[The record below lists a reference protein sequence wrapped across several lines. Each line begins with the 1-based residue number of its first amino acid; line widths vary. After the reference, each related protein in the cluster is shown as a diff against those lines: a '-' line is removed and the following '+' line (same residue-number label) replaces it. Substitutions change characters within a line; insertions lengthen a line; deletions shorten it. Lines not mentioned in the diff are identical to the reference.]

1 MRCDEVAKKKFKQ
14 EFQRRVASALGSRE
28 QRNESDLPVPICPR
42 CGFEAEET
50 MTQYG
55 IRAACC
61 GLWSWNRKPL
71 ADEATHSLRKKL
83 HKEYVD
89 LSKSLGTGAFF
100 EEIRKRSGINDPES
114 LLIRNMNEATAAK
127 VKVAVEEIMIDVL
140 MGNVEQKK
148 GA

>member
-1 MRCDEVAKKKFKQ
+1 MAKKKFKQ
-14 EFQRRVASALGSRE
+14 EFQRRVADALASRE
-28 QRNESDLPVPICPR
+28 QRDESNLPVPVCPR

-61 GLWSWNRKPL
+61 GLWSWNRRPL
-71 ADEATHSLRKKL
+71 ADEATHALRKKL
-83 HKEYVD
+83 HVEYTD
-89 LSKSLGTGAFF
+89 LSKSLGPTAMF
-100 EEIRKRSGINDPES
+100 EEVRKRTGINDPEK
-114 LLIRNMNEATAAK
+114 LLIRNMNEVTAAK

-140 MGNVEQKK
+140 MGNVKQKK

>member
-1 MRCDEVAKKKFKQ
+1 MAKSKFKK
-14 EFQRRVASALGSRE
+14 EFKQRVERMMSHVAQNGEGERST
-28 QRNESDLPVPICPR
+28 PICPK

-50 MTQYG
+50 MTRYG
-55 IRAACC
+55 IRSACC
-61 GLWSWNRKPL
+61 GLWSWNRMPL

-89 LSKSLGTGAFF
+89 LSDSLGTSAFF
-100 EEIRKRSGINDPES
+100 EEIRKRTGINDPEK

-127 VKVAVEEIMIDVL
+127 VKVAVEEIMIGIL
-140 MGNVEQKK
+140 MGDVKQKK